1 MISGTHTPDSGSV
14 QLYGR
19 HKAWKL
25 APGLQVLEAI
35 YHGRGKADAAQS
47 VTQSSL
53 SGGRGVRHGKTQS
66 VMSRNKTK
74 AKIGQNIKVKEIV
87 DSPHWEP
94 TLESKLLMRAIASNG
109 L

>member
-14 QLYGR
+14 QLYGTDTK
-19 HKAWKL
+19 HGNWH
-25 APGLQVLEAI
+25 LEAI

-74 AKIGQNIKVKEIV
+74 AKIGQNIKVEKKSYF
-87 DSPHWEP
+87 SP
-94 TLESKLLMRAIASNG
+94 L
-109 L
+109 

>member
-14 QLYGR
+14 QLYGTDTK
-19 HKAWKL
+19 HGNWH
-25 APGLQVLEAI
+25 LEAI